1 MDDSVAKNVQM
12 LTAIS
17 TIKKWATSKE
27 ALLMESVVHEAK
39 VEGCSIRQ
47 IADML
52 GVSKSKVERILNKRE
67 GTDQ

>member
-1 MDDSVAKNVQM
+1 MDDSTEKNLQI

-17 TIKKWATSKE
+17 TIKKWAMSKE
-27 ALLMESVVHEAK
+27 ALLMDSVAHEAK
-39 VEGCSIRQ
+39 HRGCSIRQ

-67 GTDQ
+67 GTD

>member
-1 MDDSVAKNVQM
+1 MDESLVKNLQM

-17 TIKKWATSKE
+17 TIRKWATSKE
-27 ALLMESVVHEAK
+27 VLLMDSVVYEAK
-39 VEGCSIRQ
+39 REGCSIRQ

-67 GTDQ
+67 GTD